1 MQQAA
6 AVANP
11 WQAQQQAAH
20 QWQAGAHAQ
29 VRHSPQAPAR
39 QVNIPMSDMSRQA
52 AARPAWEQQVRNRSQ
67 SFHVKFIHG
76 LTNALGNCFGFLFF

>member
-20 QWQAGAHAQ
+20 QWQAGAHTQ

-52 AARPAWEQQVRNRSQ
+52 AARPAWEQQVCNRSQ
-67 SFHVKFIHG
+67 NVPVKFILG
-76 LTNALGNCFGFLFF
+76 LT